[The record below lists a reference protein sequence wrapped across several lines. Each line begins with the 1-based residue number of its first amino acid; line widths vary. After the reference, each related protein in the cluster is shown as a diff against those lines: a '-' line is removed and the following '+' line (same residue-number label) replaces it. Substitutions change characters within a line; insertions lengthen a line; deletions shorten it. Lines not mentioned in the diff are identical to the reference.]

1 MGDSFFLTTFLKLL
15 FLITAP
21 VTFLAG
27 IFLIYDLETYLR
39 IEKFF
44 AKSYFLSKKTFISQL
59 EKNRESLQLFL
70 LRKRRF
76 IGIFCL
82 LNSIMAIF
90 VVAFL
95 LKTP

>member
-1 MGDSFFLTTFLKLL
+1 MEGNFFLTAFLKIL
-15 FLITAP
+15 FLLSAP
-21 VTFLAG
+21 VTFLVG
-27 IFLIYDLETYLR
+27 IFLIYDMETYMR
-39 IEKFF
+39 IEKFL
-44 AKSYFLSKKTFISQL
+44 AKSYFLSKKTFINQL

-82 LNSIMAIF
+82 LNSVMAIF